1 MSSMIIVGFILT
13 GALALYF
20 VGMQLRTAVGQK
32 KLQAISK
39 LIESGN
45 TRVALRHAKS
55 LLNRNEKSIDAHW
68 LLGECYRAEN
78 RPELALVEYRFIVS
92 SMRFTVMVTER
103 MVRSRLAEVFLE
115 LGQIEESQKELVLL
129 AKLDPHNHEIFFNI
143 AKLFEERDFSDSA
156 LMNYKRVISINPH
169 HVQAHF
175 RLGVILFNR
184 HEYDEARDEF
194 LTVLK
199 KDENITASYYYL
211 GKIARKS
218 GALEKALDLFEKSL
232 RDASLRQRAYFE
244 RASIFMMD
252 KEYQQAIEELE
263 KAVKIGE
270 RDLNAAIA
278 VRYLLALCHETSK
291 KLSKALEHW
300 EWIYQK
306 NPNYKDVAVK
316 LSLYGALRADDKLK
330 DFLIAPQEKFHIY
343 CEKIAN
349 LLGLG
354 IQQEIKRDQDY
365 FEFTA
370 RDSKKKS
377 GMVGRSL
384 NVVRIIRISEPIAYE
399 EIRGLYDKMRNM
411 NASRGIY
418 ITASQ
423 FTKSAIE
430 FAQIRPIDLIDKE
443 ELTNLLQDIPL

>member
-1 MSSMIIVGFILT
+1 MAI
-13 GALALYF
+13 YF
-20 VGMQLRTAVGQK
+20 VMIQLRTAVGQK
-32 KLQAISK
+32 KLQVISK
-39 LIESGN
+39 LIESGD
-45 TRVALRHAKS
+45 TRVAIRHAKS

-68 LLGECYRAEN
+68 FLGECYRAEN
-78 RPELALVEYRFIVS
+78 RPELALVEYRFIVN
-92 SMRFTVMVTER
+92 SMRFTDMVNER
-103 MVRSRLAEVFLE
+103 MVRSRLAEVFLN

-129 AKLDPHNHEIFFNI
+129 AKLDPRNYEIFFNI

-156 LMNYKRVISINPH
+156 LINYRRVVSINPH

-175 RLGVILFNR
+175 RMGVILFDK
-184 HEYDEARDEF
+184 HEYDEARNEF
-194 LTVLK
+194 LTVLQE
-199 KDENITASYYYL
+199 DEDITASYYYL

-218 GALEKALDLFEKSL
+218 GATEKALELFEKSL

-244 RASIFMMD
+244 RANIFIMD

-270 RDLNAAIA
+270 HDLGAAIA
-278 VRYLLALCHETSK
+278 VRYLLAMCYETTK
-291 KLSKALEHW
+291 KLSKAIEHW

-306 NPNYKDVAVK
+306 NPNYKDVTVK

-349 LLGLG
+349 LLGLA
-354 IQQEIKRDQDY
+354 IQQEIKKDQEY
-365 FEFTA
+365 FEFIA
-370 RDSKKKS
+370 RDSNKKS
-377 GMVGRSL
+377 GIVGSYI
-384 NVVRIIRISEPIAYE
+384 NIVRIIRISEPIAYE
-399 EIRGLYDKMRNM
+399 EIRGLYDKMKNM
-411 NASRGIY
+411 NASKGIY

-430 FAQIRPIDLIDKE
+430 FAEIRPIDLIDKE